1 MDQSLTTNSNDFR
14 CRMLNL
20 KIILILSIS
29 IYKFTPKPNI
39 YNSSPMNRLKMLLLI
54 TTVIFCF
61 SCDTDQDD
69 MDLVDTELIAL
80 NELLVDTEWRV
91 SNFAEDGIVKT
102 SDFEDYIFAFEG
114 SNELKANTLTGKHD
128 GTWRVSNNTG
138 TEYDSAN
145 DLDFTIFFT
154 PNGKLGGLTNAYDVI
169 SANSSEIKLMLE
181 KNANGN
187 TGFLTFIRN

>member
-1 MDQSLTTNSNDFR
+1 MYFG
-14 CRMLNL
+14 
-20 KIILILSIS
+20 
-29 IYKFTPKPNI
+29 
-39 YNSSPMNRLKMLLLI
+39 
-54 TTVIFCF
+54 
-61 SCDTDQDD
+61 
-69 MDLVDTELIAL
+69 
-80 NELLVDTEWRV
+80 
-91 SNFAEDGIVKT
+91 EDGIVKT

-154 PNGKLGGLTNAYDVI
+154 PNGKLGELTNAYDVI
-169 SANSSEIKLMLE
+169 SANSSEIKLTLE